1 MVANEIVVEELL
13 YPGEVEVHLLGVE
26 FDLLSRYRSPGSYVD
41 SGDEMNEV
49 LQ

>member
-13 YPGEVEVHLLGVE
+13 YSDEVQIHLLEVE
-26 FDLLSRYRSPGSYVD
+26 FDLLSPYKSPGSYVD
-41 SGDEMNEV
+41 SDDEVNEV